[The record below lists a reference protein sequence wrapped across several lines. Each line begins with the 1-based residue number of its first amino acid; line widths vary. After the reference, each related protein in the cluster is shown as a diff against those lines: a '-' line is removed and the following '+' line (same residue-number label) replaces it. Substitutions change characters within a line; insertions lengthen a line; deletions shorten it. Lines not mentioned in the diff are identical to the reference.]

1 MTRHFD
7 VSIPTR
13 TDIGLRVRHRVGRR
27 LGGLADGTVRFG
39 EYVTF
44 VGRAV
49 IGVPFALMHYRK
61 HVVRQIAEVTFGT
74 KSLLSGGGTIG
85 IVLAMSLAAAA
96 MLGVET
102 YRGLQLVGMTS
113 LSGMLAAIA
122 NTRELAPV
130 VVAIALAAKVG
141 TGFTAQIGAMRIS
154 DEIAALDSMA
164 IRSVPFLATTR
175 MIAAMVCVLPI
186 YMVGLLASYIST
198 RMVVVWFHGESS
210 GTYDYFFHL
219 ALSPTDLAFSA
230 LKAIAFAAIVTLV
243 HCSYGYFASGGPEGV
258 GQAAGRALR
267 TSILA
272 IGIFDVILTFGL
284 WGLVP
289 EIPGMGM

>member
-1 MTRHFD
+1 MTALT
-7 VSIPTR
+7 SSAP
-13 TDIGLRVRHRVGRR
+13 LHRVAQPATAGYH
-27 LGGLADGTVRFG
+27 GL
-39 EYVTF
+39 
-44 VGRAV
+44 AV
-49 IGVPFALMHYRK
+49 IGQHVSFYGKVLSSLPYALVRYRK
-61 HVVRQIAEVTFGT
+61 HTLGQIGEVTFGNS
-74 KSLLSGGGTIG
+74 SLLSGGGTIG
-85 IVLAMSLAAAA
+85 IVFAMSLAAAM

-102 YRGLQLVGMTS
+102 QRGLDLVGMNT

-154 DEIAALDSMA
+154 DEIDALDAMA
-164 IRSVPFLATTR
+164 LRSIPFLVGTR
-175 MIAAMVCVLPI
+175 VIAAVVCVIPI
-186 YMVGLLASYIST
+186 YMIGLLASYLST
-198 RMVVVWFHGESS
+198 RTVVVFFNGASP

-219 ALSPTDLAFSA
+219 ALSPQDLLYSGI
-230 LKAIAFAAIVTLV
+230 KAVVFAVVVALV
-243 HCSYGYFASGGPEGV
+243 HCTYGYFATGGPEGV

-267 TSILA
+267 TAILA
-272 IGIFDVILTFGL
+272 IGMLDVLLTFAL

>member
-1 MTRHFD
+1 M
-7 VSIPTR
+7 VSADLTLRARRSSQRRI
-13 TDIGLRVRHRVGRR
+13 DNAVAGLVR
-27 LGGLADGTVRFG
+27 LG

-44 VGRAV
+44 VMRA
-49 IGVPFALMHYRK
+49 IIAVPYTLVHYRK
-61 HVVRQIAEVTFGT
+61 HVLNQIAEVTFGT
-74 KSLLSGGGTIG
+74 KSLLSGGGTLG
-85 IVLAMSLAAAA
+85 IVLAMSLAAAM

-102 YRGLQLVGMTS
+102 YRGLQLVGMTT
-113 LSGMLAAIA
+113 LSGMLSAIA

-141 TGFTAQIGAMRIS
+141 TGFTAQVGAMRIS
-154 DEIAALDSMA
+154 DEIAALDVMA
-164 IRSVPFLATTR
+164 IRSIPFLATTR

-186 YMVGLLASYIST
+186 YMIGLLASYIAT
-198 RMVVVWFHGESS
+198 RLVVVWYNGESS

-219 ALSPTDLAFSA
+219 ALTPMDLVYSA
-230 LKAIAFAAIVTLV
+230 TKAIVFAAIVTLV

-272 IGIFDVILTFGL
+272 IGIFDVIFTFGL

-289 EIPGMGM
+289 QIPGMGI

>member
-1 MTRHFD
+1 MANAGCGTDSTSGASGLSTRWTWRNTRARSSTVASAMTLIALIG
-7 VSIPTR
+7 S
-13 TDIGLRVRHRVGRR
+13 TDMLEIAIVGDS
-27 LGGLADGTVRFG
+27 A
-39 EYVTF
+39 
-44 VGRAV
+44 
-49 IGVPFALMHYRK
+49 
-61 HVVRQIAEVTFGT
+61 
-74 KSLLSGGGTIG
+74 
-85 IVLAMSLAAAA
+85 AM

-154 DEIAALDSMA
+154 DEIAALDVMA
-164 IRSVPFLATTR
+164 IRSIPFLATTR
-175 MIAAMVCVLPI
+175 VIASMVCVLPI
-186 YMVGLLASYIST
+186 YMIGLLASYLAT
-198 RMVVVWFHGESS
+198 RMVVVWFHGESP
-210 GTYDYFFHL
+210 GTYDYYFHL
-219 ALSPTDLAFSA
+219 ALGPSDLLFSA
-230 LKAIAFAAIVTLV
+230 TKAVVFAAIVTLV

-272 IGIFDVILTFGL
+272 IGIFDVIFTFGL

-289 EIPGMGM
+289 KIPGLGL

>member
-1 MTRHFD
+1 M
-7 VSIPTR
+7 VSADLT
-13 TDIGLRVRHRVGRR
+13 LRVRDGYRRRVDP
-27 LGGLADGTVRFG
+27 LADGLVTFG

-44 VGRAV
+44 SARAV
-49 IGVPFALMHYRK
+49 AAIPYTLVHYRR
-61 HVVRQIAEVTFGT
+61 HVVRQIAEMTFGT
-74 KSLLSGGGTIG
+74 RSLLSGGGTLG
-85 IVLAMSLAAAA
+85 IVLAMSLAAAM

-154 DEIAALDSMA
+154 DEIAALDVMA
-164 IRSVPFLATTR
+164 IRSIPFLATTR
-175 MIAAMVCVLPI
+175 VIASMVCVLPI
-186 YMVGLLASYIST
+186 YMIGLLASYLAT
-198 RMVVVWFHGESS
+198 RMVVVWFHGESP
-210 GTYDYFFHL
+210 GTYDYYFHL
-219 ALSPTDLAFSA
+219 ALGPSDLLFSA
-230 LKAIAFAAIVTLV
+230 TKAVVFAAIVTLV

-272 IGIFDVILTFGL
+272 IGIFDVIFTFGL

-289 EIPGMGM
+289 KIPGLGL

>member
-1 MTRHFD
+1 MVSVD
-7 VSIPTR
+7 VSYRIR
-13 TDIGLRVRHRVGRR
+13 DGYRRRVVPV
-27 LGGLADGTVRFG
+27 ADGVVRFG

-44 VGRAV
+44 ILRA
-49 IGVPFALMHYRK
+49 IAAVPYTLIHYRK
-61 HVVRQIAEVTFGT
+61 HVVRQIAEMTFGT
-74 KSLLSGGGTIG
+74 RSLLSGGGTMG
-85 IVLAMSLAAAA
+85 IVLAMSLAAAM

-154 DEIAALDSMA
+154 DEIAALDVMA

-186 YMVGLLASYIST
+186 YMIGLLASYIAT
-198 RMVVVWFHGESS
+198 RLVVVWFNGESP
-210 GTYDYFFHL
+210 GTYDYYFHL
-219 ALSPTDLAFSA
+219 ALTPTDLLYSA
-230 LKAIAFAAIVTLV
+230 IKAVVFAAIVTLV

-272 IGIFDVILTFGL
+272 IGIFDVIFTFGL

-289 EIPGMGM
+289 QIPGLGL

>member
-1 MTRHFD
+1 MTGNAGLSLPSRSD
-7 VSIPTR
+7 VT
-13 TDIGLRVRHRVGRR
+13 LRVRERGGRWID
-27 LGGLADGTVRFG
+27 GIVDGTVRFG

-44 VGRAV
+44 VWLA
-49 IGVPFALMHYRK
+49 IAAVPFALIHYRK
-61 HVVRQIAEVTFGT
+61 HVIRQISEVTFGT

-96 MLGVET
+96 MLGLET

-113 LSGMLAAIA
+113 MSGMLAAIA

-154 DEIAALDSMA
+154 DEIAALDAMA

-186 YMVGLLASYIST
+186 YMVGLLASYLAT
-198 RMVVVWFHGESS
+198 RLVVVWFHGESS

-219 ALSPTDLAFSA
+219 ALSSTDLLYSA
-230 LKAIAFAAIVTLV
+230 LKAIVFAAIVTLV